1 VATPPTQPPPQAGT
15 ERTAASAPTCPEL
28 DPTDVGASNW
38 RSVVLRQAQS
48 LSDELDALPRNFR
61 TGGVEPL
68 GQQVRDHIGAAREI
82 AKDAPHSWKT
92 LRNWWTG
99 NGVET
104 AWDHLQA
111 AREDLLA
118 IAPTAAVRAQLPSLQ
133 RRLVSTSPDPAHDP
147 QLDAIKKIAATDGDL
162 SSEDREQIRA
172 AHEHVRIAE
181 DDHSEARSFR
191 NNLLLWSGGLAV
203 GSIVLA
209 GITQDGFRTLVIG
222 AVAGVLTTALAWR
235 DLTHLAGPFA
245 VNTAQA
251 ALKVPAGAAAALLG
265 VLLVRSGIISGLSVT
280 SSTAYGYAVVFG
292 LSQQA
297 LTQVVDNA
305 AKKIGS

>member
-1 VATPPTQPPPQAGT
+1 VATPPTQPLPQTASD
-15 ERTAASAPTCPEL
+15 RTAVSRPTDAEL

-38 RSVVLRQAQS
+38 RSVVLRQAQR
-48 LSDELDALPRNFR
+48 LSDELDALPLDRT
-61 TGGVEPL
+61 TGGTEPL
-68 GQQVRDHIGAAREI
+68 CQQVRDHIDAAREI

-104 AWDHLQA
+104 AWSHLQT
-111 AREDLLA
+111 AREDLLT

-133 RRLVSTSPDPAHDP
+133 RHLVSASPDAAHDP

-172 AHEHVRIAE
+172 AHEHVRFTE

-191 NNLLLWSGGLAV
+191 NNLLLWTGGLAV

-235 DLTHLAGPFA
+235 DLTHLAGPFV